1 MAPWLQY
8 TLSALA
14 LTTPSRPDLPKL
26 SRKAFLK
33 GSAAAAGLAILGR
46 PDAANAGLGSARV
59 AVTTAPPI
67 KGEFQSLDSLEGLSP
82 GKRRQVESTLSRGQV
97 DSLSQDLEAR
107 IEATLSRLQDDAR
120 AQADGLR
127 LQQDTEQRLRAARE
141 KVERAQAKQGAG
153 DKKPPSVKRG
163 GKEAA
168 GGKGG
173 EETADAAALV
183 SQLEDQLARIKR
195 DTRASIEQRQEEQE
209 KLQDMLQTQR
219 RLLDQL
225 VRRQELLAKLDAQ
238 PEWFNYAAAFGASCV
253 STLVMHPIDTLKIQE
268 MASKELPPNE
278 CALDLSED
286 DGESGGGSGGGG
298 GGGAGPATER
308 LAASWPPPSNGVAG
322 EMGGA
327 VGTVVP
333 ARAAV
338 VEQAA
343 APAGAPAP
351 AVLASLEEM
360 GAAPLEV
367 SAATATATVEVAGA
381 SELDGSDPLFD
392 LKRRGRRLEEMAAA
406 ATAIAEEM
414 AVVEAP
420 RGSEAHSSEV
430 AAAVEVAEAKITA
443 TAEAAT
449 TADSADSSSSKKG
462 EWTLE
467 KYLSLYQGLP
477 AALAKEGPPSAVYL
491 GVYEAAK
498 TRLLATDLLGPFPL
512 LVSLLAGA
520 MGETFGSL
528 LRAPAEAIKSRVQS
542 GADAT
547 TGESFQSVLGTPEGR
562 ENVQRAWSA
571 SLFRDVPFGA
581 IQLAVFES
589 LKAFLIN
596 SPSTGGI
603 NVDTLQAEALL
614 GAIGGSIG
622 AFLTTPPDVVTV
634 RILTQETDG
643 CSDDTEVCRGE
654 PRGFG
659 EMADEIIKMDGPGGL
674 LTGWQART
682 GYWAPAIGIF
692 LSCFCGIRQFAVAMN
707 WFQ

>member
-1 MAPWLQY
+1 M
-8 TLSALA
+8 
-14 LTTPSRPDLPKL
+14 
-26 SRKAFLK
+26 
-33 GSAAAAGLAILGR
+33 
-46 PDAANAGLGSARV
+46 

-195 DTRASIEQRQEEQE
+195 DTRASIEQRQELQE

-286 DGESGGGSGGGG
+286 DGDSSGGSGGGG

-333 ARAAV
+333 ARSSGRGAGSGAG
-338 VEQAA
+338 
-343 APAGAPAP
+343 GAP
-351 AVLASLEEM
+351 S
-360 GAAPLEV
+360 
-367 SAATATATVEVAGA
+367 S
-381 SELDGSDPLFD
+381 
-392 LKRRGRRLEEMAAA
+392 RRCLQAWRRWGRRL
-406 ATAIAEEM
+406 
-414 AVVEAP
+414 
-420 RGSEAHSSEV
+420 
-430 AAAVEVAEAKITA
+430 
-443 TAEAAT
+443 
-449 TADSADSSSSKKG
+449 
-462 EWTLE
+462 
-467 KYLSLYQGLP
+467 
-477 AALAKEGPPSAVYL
+477 
-491 GVYEAAK
+491 
-498 TRLLATDLLGPFPL
+498 
-512 LVSLLAGA
+512 
-520 MGETFGSL
+520 
-528 LRAPAEAIKSRVQS
+528 SR
-542 GADAT
+542 
-547 TGESFQSVLGTPEGR
+547 
-562 ENVQRAWSA
+562 
-571 SLFRDVPFGA
+571 
-581 IQLAVFES
+581 
-589 LKAFLIN
+589 
-596 SPSTGGI
+596 
-603 NVDTLQAEALL
+603 
-614 GAIGGSIG
+614 
-622 AFLTTPPDVVTV
+622 
-634 RILTQETDG
+634 
-643 CSDDTEVCRGE
+643 
-654 PRGFG
+654 
-659 EMADEIIKMDGPGGL
+659 
-674 LTGWQART
+674 
-682 GYWAPAIGIF
+682 
-692 LSCFCGIRQFAVAMN
+692 
-707 WFQ
+707 